1 MNILLDVAARP
12 VVAHRGGSLAAPE
25 NTIEAMEL
33 AVSRGADALEL
44 DVRLSADGEV
54 VVIHDPRVDR
64 TTDGRGEVARMT
76 LAQLRELDAGAR
88 ESTPASWI
96 PSLRRPCRIPM
107 FDEILTRFTE
117 IPLIIELKVALASA
131 QTRSLIEKHDAQSR
145 CFVASFAPEAMYAFR
160 GSKIAVGA
168 TRPQAMKLLAGAIT
182 GLSFVPDFDALFI
195 SLRYRGFRLP
205 MRRILAATRRAGK
218 PTHVW
223 TINDGERARKLW
235 LMGASG
241 IVTDD
246 VPGALAAR
254 RALPG

>member
-1 MNILLDVAARP
+1 MSILLDPLSRP

-54 VVIHDPRVDR
+54 VVMHDPRVDR
-64 TTDGRGEVARMT
+64 TTDGHGEVARMT
-76 LAQLRELDAGAR
+76 LAELRELDAGAR

-96 PSLRRPCRIPM
+96 PGLRHPCRIPK
-107 FDEILTRFTE
+107 FEEILTRLTE
-117 IPLIIELKVALASA
+117 IPLIIELKVALASV
-131 QTRSLIEKHDAQSR
+131 QTRSLIEKHRAQDR
-145 CFVASFAPEAMYAFR
+145 CFVASFVPEAMHAFR
-160 GSKIAVGA
+160 GSGIAIGA
-168 TRPQAMKLLAGAIT
+168 TRPQALRLLLAAIT
-182 GLSFVPDFDALFI
+182 GADATPAFDGLFI
-195 SLRYRGFRLP
+195 SPRYRSIPLP
-205 MRRILAATRRAGK
+205 MRRLIAVTRRAGK

-223 TINDGERARKLW
+223 TINDGEQARKLW

-254 RALPG
+254 RALPR